1 MKGMAPVRRPCTLD
15 DSRPASDLSRLPI
28 SCSSMRLPLPSD
40 ALADR
45 AAWQP
50 FARDLLLDAASVT
63 TNTALGAPPPT
74 SPLHT
79 QVLLD
84 GALTASVQSF
94 GMFSYGSQIVNLKS
108 VVD

>member
-1 MKGMAPVRRPCTLD
+1 
-15 DSRPASDLSRLPI
+15 
-28 SCSSMRLPLPSD
+28 MRLPLPSD

-108 VVD
+108 VVDCSGLFWRAPAPSLDPNGGSSPGAVGPYPTIQ

>member
-1 MKGMAPVRRPCTLD
+1 
-15 DSRPASDLSRLPI
+15 
-28 SCSSMRLPLPSD
+28 MRLPLPSD

-94 GMFSYGSQIVNLKS
+94 GGVIRLWIVNREPEICSRL
-108 VVD
+108 

>member
-1 MKGMAPVRRPCTLD
+1 
-15 DSRPASDLSRLPI
+15 
-28 SCSSMRLPLPSD
+28 MRLPLPSD

-50 FARDLLLDAASVT
+50 SARDLLLDAASVT

-74 SPLHT
+74 SHSHT

-94 GMFSYGSQIVNLKS
+94 GGVIQLWIANRELEICSRL
-108 VVD
+108 